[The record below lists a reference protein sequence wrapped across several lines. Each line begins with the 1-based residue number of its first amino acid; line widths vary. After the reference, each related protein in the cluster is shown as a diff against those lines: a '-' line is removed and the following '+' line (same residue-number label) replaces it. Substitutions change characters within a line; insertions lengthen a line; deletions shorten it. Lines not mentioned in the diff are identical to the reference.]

1 MPDHDTERLR
11 ILSLGAGGFIGA
23 HLTARLLREG
33 HRVTGV
39 DTEGDKVSEYRDVPG
54 FTFLQRDIREP
65 GFDLDR
71 LVAEADV
78 VIDLIAHANP
88 GLYVSSPLE
97 VFRLNFDENLRIAEA
112 CVRNHRRLVQFSS
125 CEVYGKTLAA
135 IAPEHVKDPED
146 PALATFSEDDTPL
159 IMGPVSKHRWIYASA
174 KQLLERVLH
183 AYGLRGELRYSI
195 IRPFNF
201 IGPKI
206 DYLPGDSGG
215 VPRVFSFFME
225 ALLEGTEMPLVDGG
239 AHRRC
244 YTYID
249 DAVECI
255 LRIVEDRDRVC
266 DGEIFNVGSPHNEVS
281 IRGFAEE
288 MRRIYRDV
296 FGAAESD
303 LPALVTVPAEE
314 FYGPGYDDSDRR
326 IPDIGKAR
334 RLLGWEPRFDLQET
348 LERSMGYYI
357 EADREERVSA
367 GSVGR

>member
-1 MPDHDTERLR
+1 MPSLSNIERLN
-11 ILSLGAGGFIGA
+11 ILNLGAAGFIGA

-33 HRVTGV
+33 HTVIGV
-39 DTEGDKVSEYRDVPG
+39 DAECDKVLELRDAPG
-54 FTFLQRDIREP
+54 FTFLQRDIRER
-65 GFDLDR
+65 GFDLDG

-78 VIDLIAHANP
+78 VVDLIAHANP
-88 GLYVSSPLE
+88 SLYVSSPLE

-112 CVRNHRRLVQFSS
+112 CVRHGRRLVQFSS

-135 IAPEHVKDPED
+135 IASEHLKEPDD

-174 KQLLERVLH
+174 KQLLERVIH
-183 AYGLRGELRYSI
+183 AYGLREELRYSTV
-195 IRPFNF
+195 RPFNF

-239 AHRRC
+239 RNRRC

-255 LRIVEDRDRVC
+255 VLIIEDRHGVC
-266 DGEIFNVGSPHNEVS
+266 DGETFNIGSPYNEVS
-281 IRGFAEE
+281 IRGLAEE
-288 MRRIYRDV
+288 MRRIYRDA
-296 FGAAESD
+296 FGTDESE
-303 LPALVTVPAEE
+303 LPALVPVPADE

-326 IPDIGKAR
+326 IPDISKAR
-334 RLLGWEPRFDLQET
+334 RLLGWEPRFGLRET
-348 LERSMGYYI
+348 LERSMRYYV
-357 EADREERVSA
+357 EADRERALA
-367 GSVGR
+367 GAVGR